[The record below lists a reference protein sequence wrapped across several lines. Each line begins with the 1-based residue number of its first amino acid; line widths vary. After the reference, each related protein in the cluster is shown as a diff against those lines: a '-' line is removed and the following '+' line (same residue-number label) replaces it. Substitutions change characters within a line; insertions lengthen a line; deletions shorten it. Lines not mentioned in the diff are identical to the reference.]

1 MSSCGKNENP
11 QEMNRRKFLKVFGG
25 GAVASSAALYGCAPK
40 NEPGAAVALGE
51 VPTDKMTYRQHPTNG
66 DKVSHWHAIL
76 GTPII
81 WPLNCQTSRTIRE
94 KTRWRCIGSRSVI
107 CKPII
112 WIIICFTLSVGG
124 MVSSFSM
131 TAI

>member
-66 DKVSHWHAIL
+66 DKVSIL
-76 GTPII
+76 GYGCMR
-81 WPLNCQTSRTIRE
+81 WPLKPTPNGNGE
-94 KTRWRCIGSRSVI
+94 VI
-107 CKPII
+107 DQ
-112 WIIICFTLSVGG
+112 LSL
-124 MVSSFSM
+124 
-131 TAI
+131 IHI

>member
-66 DKVSHWHAIL
+66 DKVSIL
-76 GTPII
+76 GYGCMR
-81 WPLNCQTSRTIRE
+81 WPRSEEHTSELHHVKR
-94 KTRWRCIGSRSVI
+94 SRM
-107 CKPII
+107 P
-112 WIIICFTLSVGG
+112 
-124 MVSSFSM
+124 SS
-131 TAI
+131 A

>member
-66 DKVSHWHAIL
+66 DKVSIL

>member
-66 DKVSHWHAIL
+66 DK
-76 GTPII
+76 
-81 WPLNCQTSRTIRE
+81 
-94 KTRWRCIGSRSVI
+94 
-107 CKPII
+107 
-112 WIIICFTLSVGG
+112 ICFTLSVGG